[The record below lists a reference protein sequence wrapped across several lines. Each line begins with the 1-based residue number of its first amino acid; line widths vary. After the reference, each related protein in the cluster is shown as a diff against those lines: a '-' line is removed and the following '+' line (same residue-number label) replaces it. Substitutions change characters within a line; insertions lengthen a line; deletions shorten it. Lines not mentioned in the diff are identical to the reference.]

1 MSFSCLEMG
10 LQFVKRGDL
19 VKFHGINKKKRFGI
33 ITEGPYGML
42 SRSGYYDAVD
52 VKWNDGRQQHLD
64 ARQLE
69 VISEAR

>member
-1 MSFSCLEMG
+1 
-10 LQFVKRGDL
+10 VKPGDL
-19 VKFHGINKKKRFGI
+19 VKFCGANKKKRFGI

-42 SRSGYYDAVD
+42 TKAGHYEGVD

-69 VISEAR
+69 VVSEAR